1 MMQSKRWFVI
11 GVAGLCLGLAGCG
24 QGTVAE
30 PVKNAEVRQADLDV
44 PYVPTPYVVVDEML
58 RLANL
63 GKGDVLYDLGSGDG
77 RIVITA
83 AKRYGAHGIGIE
95 LDPRRIAESETNA
108 QRAGVVGRVRF
119 IQGDLFEA
127 DLSQASAVTLYLL
140 SSVNERLRP
149 KLLKELR
156 PGTPVISHTF
166 SMGEWEPDKI
176 VKADGH
182 DVFLWIIPAHAEG
195 TWDLTADSAVATQR
209 FVLSFSQTFQKVT
222 GTAYIDGRQLPV
234 EEGRI
239 MGDQVVFSIPLPVRG
254 VTTVRNFIGR
264 IDGDAMQGVMDDSES
279 GEETAWIARR
289 LTSVVGRF

>member
-1 MMQSKRWFVI
+1 MQSRRWVVI
-11 GVAGLCLGLAGCG
+11 GVTGFYLWLTGCG
-24 QGTVAE
+24 QGVVTE
-30 PVKNAEVRQADLDV
+30 PVESVEVRQADLDV
-44 PYVPTPYVVVDEML
+44 PYVPTPYAVVDEML

-63 GKGDVLYDLGSGDG
+63 GKDDVLYDLGSGDG

-83 AKRYGAHGIGIE
+83 AKQYGARGVGID
-95 LDPRRIAESETNA
+95 LDPRRIAESEANA
-108 QRAGVVGRVRF
+108 RRAGVAGRVRF
-119 IQGDLFEA
+119 IQGDLFKA

-166 SMGEWEPDKI
+166 AMGEWEPDKT
-176 VKADGH
+176 VKVNGH
-182 DVFLWIIPAHAEG
+182 NVFLWIIPAHAEG
-195 TWDLTADSAVATQR
+195 TWDFTAESGVAVQR

-239 MGDQVVFSIPLPVRG
+239 MGDRVVFSIPSPTKG
-254 VTTVRNFIGR
+254 VTAIWNFIGR
-264 IDGDAMQGVMDDSES
+264 IDGDAMQVIMDDPDS
-279 GEETAWIARR
+279 GEETVWTAHR
-289 LTSVVGRF
+289 LTSMVGRY